1 MKPDKARDH
10 FSAYAEGTLDRG
22 LRQAFERR
30 LRSDESL
37 AREFHEFEEILG
49 QLDALKAPI
58 PEPDFDLH
66 DRIKARLDRYDW
78 EQKRRAKSGVLS
90 SWKSLLAA
98 GLAVGALAFAILN
111 NSPDGRVSSAS
122 LAGSGSAVLDRV
134 QLQMTGDAPV
144 LTYQPSGTRT
154 VVIKDAKGQVMLSR
168 TLKGDLLRSELSN
181 RADAAESVTIETDG
195 ASSPVSVFVP
205 GRRMQAP
212 EKTSGTLRELA
223 LSAAD
228 YFRVVIAIEAPQAD
242 LSKPAS
248 WEFSGTDPFQS
259 LSKALAESPWN
270 AEMRSTGIVW
280 ITPR

>member
-37 AREFHEFEEILG
+37 AREFHEFEEVLG
-49 QLDALKAPI
+49 QLDALKTPI
-58 PEPDFDLH
+58 AEPEFDLH

-78 EQKRRAKSGVLS
+78 EQKRRARSGVLS

-98 GLAVGALAFAILN
+98 GLAVGALAFAVLN
-111 NSPDGRVSSAS
+111 NSPDGRVASAS
-122 LAGSGSAVLDRV
+122 LTGSGSVVLDRI
-134 QLQMTGDAPV
+134 QLQMAGDVPV
-144 LTYQPSGTRT
+144 LTFQPSESRT
-154 VVIKDAKGQVMLSR
+154 VVIKDAKGQVMLSK
-168 TLKGDLLRSELSN
+168 TLNGDLLRSELSN
-181 RADAAESVTIETDG
+181 KADAAESVTIDAGG

-205 GRRMQAP
+205 GMRMQTSD
-212 EKTSGTLRELA
+212 KTSGTLRDLA
-223 LSAAD
+223 LSAAN
-228 YFRVVIAIEAPQAD
+228 YFRVVIAIEAPPAD
-242 LSKPAS
+242 LSKPVN
-248 WEFSGTDPFQS
+248 WDFNGTDPFQS
-259 LSKALAESPWN
+259 LSKALTESPWS